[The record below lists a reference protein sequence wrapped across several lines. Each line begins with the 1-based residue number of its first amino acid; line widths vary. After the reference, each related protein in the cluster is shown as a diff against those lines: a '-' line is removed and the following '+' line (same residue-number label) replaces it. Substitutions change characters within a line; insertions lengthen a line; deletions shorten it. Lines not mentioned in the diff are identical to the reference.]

1 MTQMKWLRDFIEKL
15 VKRIDSAFV
24 RNPSYEFNVELLE
37 DDKIAFNECEG
48 VIRGE
53 HEDLSRTIEISKI
66 DAVGYMTYG
75 ADPVLYD
82 FFFAFN
88 SDGITYMMPTEWP
101 HVHEVIDYLEKTLP
115 GYNNRIGLANSIRY
129 ATLAVWPPSIAGGKF
144 PLTDT
149 VYPPV
154 FSPWNEGSEQETT
167 SEQRQDVVRQ

>member
-75 ADPVLYD
+75 ADPVLCD
-82 FFFAFN
+82 FPPNHRPTVANVRDGLHCQAIVSPREPRKTFAFSRVLPAYRTQN
-88 SDGITYMMPTEWP
+88 RLRP
-101 HVHEVIDYLEKTLP
+101 ID
-115 GYNNRIGLANSIRY
+115 
-129 ATLAVWPPSIAGGKF
+129 F
-144 PLTDT
+144 
-149 VYPPV
+149 
-154 FSPWNEGSEQETT
+154 
-167 SEQRQDVVRQ
+167 